1 MEAGKKKGYAWAV
14 SAGLCAASAALSA
27 KIISPQSVKY
37 GFVVLFIVAMW
48 GCFVQSLKNIS
59 ALQATATNFATNFLI
74 SGLAGYFLFQEPLS
88 EKWFAGALLIV
99 VAALILGK
107 SSIGKKTRTD

>member
-1 MEAGKKKGYAWAV
+1 MEASKKKGYAWAA
-14 SAGLCAASAALSA
+14 SAGLCAASAAVSA
-27 KIISPQSVKY
+27 KLIGPQIVKY

-48 GCFVQSLKNIS
+48 GCFVQSLKGIS

-74 SGLAGYFLFQEPLS
+74 SGLAGYFWFQEPLS

-99 VAALILGK
+99 VAALILSK
-107 SSIGKKTRTD
+107 LSILMKARTD